1 MKAELTPAIDIPAGV
16 HAAAAA
22 ILDRKG
28 LDLKV
33 LHVGEVCDFTDFFLI
48 ASGTSDRQVQ
58 AMSDA
63 VQERLR
69 ADGARPLHV
78 EGEGHAKWVLLDYGD
93 FLVHLFDAE
102 RREFYRLERL
112 WSDAPRLVLPAMT
125 EDVAG
130 DGHRSEGTVEGS
142 AERGRAEADPR

>member
-1 MKAELTPAIDIPAGV
+1 MKAEPSTAIDVPAGV
-16 HAAAAA
+16 RSAVDA

-33 LHVGEVCDFTDFFLI
+33 LYVGEVCDFTDFFLV

-58 AMSDA
+58 AMADA
-63 VQERLR
+63 VQERLK
-69 ADGARPLHV
+69 AEGERPLHV
-78 EGEGHAKWVLLDYGD
+78 EGEQQAKWVLLDYGD

-112 WSDAPRLVLPAMT
+112 WSDAPRLSLPGMT
-125 EDVAG
+125 EDG
-130 DGHRSEGTVEGS
+130 GRDGSEEDIEGGT
-142 AERGRAEADPR
+142 AERGRAEADAR